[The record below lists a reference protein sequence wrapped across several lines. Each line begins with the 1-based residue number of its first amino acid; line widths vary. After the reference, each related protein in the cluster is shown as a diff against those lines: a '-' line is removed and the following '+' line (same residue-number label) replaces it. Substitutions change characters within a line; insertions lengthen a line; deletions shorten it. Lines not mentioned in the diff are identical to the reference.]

1 MGIINTRLRAG
12 TVAALLLIGLLGAGT
27 ASALPNARAANQP
40 PPQVQGDIS
49 RIAYDG
55 ITDDLLTGGLGRSG
69 LAGAAPTVSD
79 PPTAAELRRL
89 AIYNN
94 YRALVDMTP
103 GGGYGSLYGPN
114 VTADGVVT
122 ADEGLIAGVEYLA
135 YGTRGKGR
143 ENVTLMVQIPEHF
156 DPARPCIVT
165 APSSG
170 SRGVYGAIA
179 TAGEWGLKRGCAVAY
194 TDKGT
199 GTGAHNLQD
208 DTVGLITGERTDADT
223 AGKDSHFTARLSE
236 PRRAA
241 FNTETPNRF
250 AFKHA
255 HSGLNP
261 EEDWGTFVLWSV
273 EFAFYA
279 LNEEYGEPVGNSGK
293 RRRTLNPDNTLVIAS
308 SVSNGGGAS
317 LRAAEQDRHGLIDAV
332 VVSEPNVNPRF
343 DAGFAIVQGDG
354 EPLFEHSRSLL
365 DYTTLLNVFQG
376 CASLAN
382 PMAPLNFAPSADRCA
397 SLFDKGLL
405 QSADPAQQAAEAQAI
420 INAFGILPE
429 QNLVQP
435 SHWFANVPQSISVT
449 YANSYSRA
457 HVIDNLCAYSFG
469 ATAAGTNMP
478 VPLPPAA
485 EAVLFGVSNGIPPTG
500 GVNLINNASVGGP
513 LLDRASISPSTGRTD
528 QNLDGALCLRA
539 LATGADPVTGVP
551 LDDDA
556 VAAHNRARQSIER
569 LRAGADL
576 GGRPVLIV
584 TGRSDAILPPNH
596 SSRAYYGLNQRVE
609 GDAGALRY
617 IEITNA
623 QHLDAFNPFPG
634 FDNRFIPLHH
644 YFFQALDLMWA
655 HLTAAEPL
663 PPSQVVRTTPRGGA
677 PGAAPAID
685 PLINLPPIEMV
696 PADDALIVFTGD
708 TLFIPE

>member
-1 MGIINTRLRAG
+1 MGIIDTRLRAG
-12 TVAALLLIGLLGAGT
+12 TVAAALLIGLLGAGT
-27 ASALPNARAANQP
+27 ASALPNAKAANQP
-40 PPQVQGDIS
+40 PPHVQDTIS

-55 ITDDLLTGGLGRSG
+55 INDDLLTAGLGRSG
-69 LAGAAPTVSD
+69 LAGAVPAVSA
-79 PPTAAELRRL
+79 PPTPAELRRL
-89 AIYNN
+89 AIYSN

-143 ENVTLMVQIPEHF
+143 ENVTLMVQIPDHF

-208 DTVGLITGERTDADT
+208 DTVGLITGERMDAEA

-241 FNTETPNRF
+241 FNAETPNRF

-279 LNEEYGEPVGNSGK
+279 LNEEFGEPVGNSGK

-382 PMAPLNFAPSADRCA
+382 PMAPLNLAPSADRCA

-405 QSADPAQQAAEAQAI
+405 QSADLAQQAAEAQAI

>member
-1 MGIINTRLRAG
+1 MSIFDTRLRRG
-12 TVAALLLIGLLGAGT
+12 SLAALLLIGLLDAGP
-27 ASALPNARAANQP
+27 AAALPNGKAVNQP
-40 PPQVQGDIS
+40 PPHVQGPVS

-55 ITDDLLTGGLGRSG
+55 INDDLLTGGLGRSG
-69 LAGAAPTVSD
+69 LASASAPPVSD

-114 VTADGVVT
+114 VTADGIVT
-122 ADEGLIAGVEYLA
+122 ADEGLIAGIEYLA
-135 YGTRGKGR
+135 YGSRGKGR
-143 ENVTLMVQIPEHF
+143 ENVTLMVQIPAHF

-208 DTVGLITGERTDADT
+208 DTVGLITGERMDADT

-241 FNTETPNRF
+241 FNAATPYRF

-261 EEDWGTFVLWSV
+261 EEDWGTFVLWSI

-279 LNEEYGEPVGNSGK
+279 LNEEYGEPLGNRGM

-317 LRAAEQDRHGLIDAV
+317 LRAAEQDREGLIDAV

-343 DAGFAIVQGDG
+343 DASFAIVQGDG

-382 PMAPLNFAPSADRCA
+382 PMAPLNLAPSAERCA

-405 QSADPAQQAAEAQAI
+405 
-420 INAFGILPE
+420 
-429 QNLVQP
+429 
-435 SHWFANVPQSISVT
+435 
-449 YANSYSRA
+449 
-457 HVIDNLCAYSFG
+457 
-469 ATAAGTNMP
+469 
-478 VPLPPAA
+478 
-485 EAVLFGVSNGIPPTG
+485 
-500 GVNLINNASVGGP
+500 
-513 LLDRASISPSTGRTD
+513 
-528 QNLDGALCLRA
+528 
-539 LATGADPVTGVP
+539 
-551 LDDDA
+551 
-556 VAAHNRARQSIER
+556 
-569 LRAGADL
+569 
-576 GGRPVLIV
+576 
-584 TGRSDAILPPNH
+584 
-596 SSRAYYGLNQRVE
+596 
-609 GDAGALRY
+609 
-617 IEITNA
+617 
-623 QHLDAFNPFPG
+623 
-634 FDNRFIPLHH
+634 
-644 YFFQALDLMWA
+644 
-655 HLTAAEPL
+655 
-663 PPSQVVRTTPRGGA
+663 
-677 PGAAPAID
+677 
-685 PLINLPPIEMV
+685 
-696 PADDALIVFTGD
+696 
-708 TLFIPE
+708 